1 MSVNVINHVML
12 VEYLDYESCKCKKKL
27 VDKLIEECN
36 ENVEEVKLAK
46 ITSTENENKHKC
58 CSCTLYIVFFLV
70 ICTINIGIGSY
81 LVCFYWY
88 LKKDAIRV
96 KFGTG
101 TQTTIS

>member
-1 MSVNVINHVML
+1 ML

-101 TQTTIS
+101 TQTTIWEKSNK